1 MKALVAIPTITRAD
15 LLVRNKSFLETLQS
29 PDVALIIDNGNQ
41 EIGVEARIERPGR
54 NLGVAGSWNRALRA
68 AFKEDRF
75 DLLVLLQDDI
85 IWDAARLDAAKRL
98 LVEHPD
104 VDLLLSPFQFSVQV
118 HRPGNVRTIG
128 FYDERYYPA
137 WCEDDDY
144 ALTMIERGRIYERF
158 VALDP
163 LSGSIAN
170 GTQKSVPWPEQ
181 KKKLLEKWGRDFG
194 VNDPSAPYYWTNRGF
209 SL

>member
-1 MKALVAIPTITRAD
+1 MKALIAIPTITRAD
-15 LLVRNKSFLETLQS
+15 LLARNKGFLEALKS
-29 PDVALIIDNGNQ
+29 PDEALIIDNGNQ
-41 EIGVEARIERPGR
+41 AIDIEARIERPGR

-85 IWDAARLDAAKRL
+85 IWNAARLDTAKRL

-104 VDLLLSPFQFSVQV
+104 VDLFLSPFQFSVQV
-118 HRPGNVRTIG
+118 HRPRNVKTIG

-158 VALDP
+158 TELDP
-163 LSGSIAN
+163 LPGSIAN
-170 GTQKSVPWPEQ
+170 GTEKGVSWSVQKARLV
-181 KKKLLEKWGRDFG
+181 EKWGRDLG
-194 VNDPSAPYYWTNRGF
+194 INDPAAPYYKTNRGF